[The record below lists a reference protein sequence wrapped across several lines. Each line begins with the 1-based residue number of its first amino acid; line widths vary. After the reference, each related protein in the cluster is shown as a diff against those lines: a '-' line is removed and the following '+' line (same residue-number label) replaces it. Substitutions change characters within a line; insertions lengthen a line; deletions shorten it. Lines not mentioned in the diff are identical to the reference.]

1 MVAKRRDSRYEPGRR
16 TSAWLKVKHQNMQ
29 EVVIGGW
36 RPGQRARQGRIG
48 SLLLGVQ
55 GPAGLEYAGHV
66 GTGFSNATLDE
77 LGRLLE
83 PLRRATSPFATELPR
98 ADAKDAVWVT
108 PTLVGEVLYG
118 EWTSAGRLRHPSWR
132 GLRDDKSPEDVVRED
147 R

>member
-1 MVAKRRDSRYEPGRR
+1 MPRPRRRAPGGTDRL
-16 TSAWLKVKHQNMQ
+16 A
-29 EVVIGGW
+29 
-36 RPGQRARQGRIG
+36 AA
-48 SLLLGVQ
+48 GVQ

-118 EWTSAGRLRHPSWR
+118 EWTWPVGCVTPAGEDSATTSPPRTSSARTASPLRAAR
-132 GLRDDKSPEDVVRED
+132 
-147 R
+147 